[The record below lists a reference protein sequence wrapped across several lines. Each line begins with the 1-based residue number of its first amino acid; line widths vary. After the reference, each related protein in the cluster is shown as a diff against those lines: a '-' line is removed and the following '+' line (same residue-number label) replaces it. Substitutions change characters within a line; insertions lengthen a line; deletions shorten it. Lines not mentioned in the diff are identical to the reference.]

1 MSRKKGTED
10 PKNRELELKYHQRLK
25 IIDSATALC
34 QSTIRFGAFV
44 VVSYFVY
51 HAVLALAGKATF
63 ADIGVR
69 VLGDIRI
76 SETFAWGAGATGV
89 FYGLRQRKLRRDKT
103 DYLQGRIRK
112 LETDLDPGRSSS
124 RLTTRGTT
132 NPRDT
137 E

>member
-1 MSRKKGTED
+1 MSKNKRAED
-10 PKNRELELKYHQRLK
+10 PKNRELELKYHQRIKL
-25 IIDSATALC
+25 IDSATALC
-34 QSTIRFGAFV
+34 QSIIRFGAFV
-44 VVSYFVY
+44 VVAYFIYRTVF
-51 HAVLALAGKATF
+51 ALAGKYTF
-63 ADIGVR
+63 ADIGLR
-69 VLGDIRI
+69 VLGELRI

-132 NPRDT
+132 NPQDT